1 MFPCALKGLPSG
13 RQVRLDSTDDHDDDE
28 DEDEHEDEHEHEDE
42 DADDDDHDDDHHD
55 DDDHDDDDDDDYYYD
70 TETSPAAGVQGIF
83 RQPLDLDRPPSID
96 CNKAEILRHGG
107 RYRGMFCCWTSGF
120 V

>member
-55 DDDHDDDDDDDYYYD
+55 DDDDDDDDDYYD